1 MPGIVILDMVL
12 SYIPVRVHYRKAFSL
27 AGSRRPSSD
36 SIGPLSPPLA
46 ATRPGWAILG
56 NHPIAGCQVKVIAY
70 LASLYILYDL
80 FIWNINLR
88 TQWSAAVP
96 LPPHAV
102 CSSHSLQQCRSRDII
117 LYVLYVYSQMLHALY
132 HLPTSHDIN
141 VCLYLRYYLTVIN

>member
-46 ATRPGWAILG
+46 ATRPGCDILE

-70 LASLYILYDL
+70 LTSLYILYDL
-80 FIWNINLR
+80 FIWNIDLR
-88 TQWSAAVP
+88 TSRA
-96 LPPHAV
+96 LPCPCHHRPSTLRTL
-102 CSSHSLQQCRSRDII
+102 SSSVEAEI
-117 LYVLYVYSQMLHALY
+117 LYYMSYMYILRCYMHYITYLHHMILMYAY
-132 HLPTSHDIN
+132 I
-141 VCLYLRYYLTVIN
+141 

>member
-27 AGSRRPSSD
+27 AVSRRPSSD

-46 ATRPGWAILG
+46 ATRPGCAILG

-80 FIWNINLR
+80 FIWNIDLR
-88 TQWSAAVP
+88 TSRA
-96 LPPHAV
+96 LPCPCHHMPSTLRTL
-102 CSSHSLQQCRSRDII
+102 SSSVEAEI
-117 LYVLYVYSQMLHALY
+117 LYYMSYMYILRCYMHYITYLHHMILMYAY
-132 HLPTSHDIN
+132 I
-141 VCLYLRYYLTVIN
+141 